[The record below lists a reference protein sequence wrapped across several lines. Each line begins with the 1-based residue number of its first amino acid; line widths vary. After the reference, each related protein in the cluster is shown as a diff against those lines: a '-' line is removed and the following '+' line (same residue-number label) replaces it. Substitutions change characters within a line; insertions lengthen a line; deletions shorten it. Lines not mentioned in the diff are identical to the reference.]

1 MPATTELAVA
11 SPYPAPAWAERL
23 AESRARIRAMANA
36 VHRSDDDWIPDAE
49 AVLWGLFDP
58 AVEVANTIFERVGM
72 PERIERRGVQLVTT
86 GVESQR
92 RINVHVTLRSAG
104 GRASGG
110 AVLTTNVTHAVI
122 YLVPCCI
129 GAGIAWSLLT
139 TGAPFTTESV
149 HDLIL
154 AVFGDDPEATQHISP
169 WFNLD

>member
-1 MPATTELAVA
+1 MPATTEPAVTT
-11 SPYPAPAWAERL
+11 SVPAPAWAERL
-23 AESRARIRAMANA
+23 AESRARIRAMANT

-58 AVEVANTIFERVGM
+58 AVAAANTIFERVGL

-86 GVESQR
+86 GVEGQR
-92 RINVHVTLRSAG
+92 CINIHVTLRSAG

-122 YLVPCCI
+122 YLAPCCV
-129 GAGIAWSLLT
+129 GAAIAWSLLT
-139 TGAPFTTESV
+139 TGAPFTAESV
-149 HDLIL
+149 RDLIL
-154 AVFGDDPEATQHISP
+154 AVFGDDPEATQRISP